1 MAKKFNKSL
10 LNEELKKFKLLS
22 EYSFYTEDKSEND
35 DLILG
40 TSLEEAEGDEEA
52 TDAPATDAPADDAPV
67 DDSKTAAN
75 QQDAG
80 GDEATTDQATT
91 EDQDAMGDM
100 GDETTPED
108 QDAMGDMGD
117 ETTPEDQDAMG
128 DMGDETAPAG
138 DEAAPEDM
146 SGGEEDVEVDV
157 TSLVQG
163 SEEAKDAATSA
174 SQKTDEL
181 LAKFNDLEARISKM
195 DAISTKINDLEQ
207 EIVKRNPTPVEKLEM
222 RSLDSFPYNI
232 KLTDYFKDIQGYDV
246 GSEEKQPQEYVLTK
260 DDVDSDFLDQSVK
273 DSFNIPDDYEEE
285 DVY

>member
-1 MAKKFNKSL
+1 MAKKFNKGL
-10 LNEELKKFKLLS
+10 LNEELKRFRLLS
-22 EYSFYTEDKSEND
+22 EYTFYTEDKSKDD

-40 TSLEEAEGDEEA
+40 NLGEAEGDEEA
-52 TDAPATDAPADDAPV
+52 TAAPDTDAPVTDAPAADAPV

-75 QQDAG
+75 QQDAAG
-80 GDEATTDQATT
+80 GDATTDQTAP
-91 EDQDAMGDM
+91 EDQGAM

-108 QDAMGDMGD
+108 QGAM
-117 ETTPEDQDAMG
+117 
-128 DMGDETAPAG
+128 G
-138 DEAAPEDM
+138 DEAAPAGEEAAADDM
-146 SGGEEDVEVDV
+146 TGGEEDVEVDV

-163 SEEAKDAATSA
+163 SEEAKEAATSA

-195 DAISTKINDLEQ
+195 DAISSKINDLEQ

-246 GSEEKQPQEYVLTK
+246 GQGEQQPQEYVLTK

-273 DSFNIPDDYEEE
+273 DSFNVPDDYEEE